1 MFCSTCG
8 STLDGKFCSVCG
20 AENPEFEEAQVTIES
35 SNKERSDFESQLA
48 TMHTRIAELEDNLQK
63 ADHKIKN
70 LNFENRELKN
80 ELDLERQ
87 GKTNEEMQVLEE
99 ENRKLKKEIND
110 LSSKNSLLNQEIS
123 NNTVNVPIT
132 MWGYFGYGI
141 LFGIP
146 LVGWII
152 NLVFAFGGTQNIN
165 LRNFARSK
173 FCLLIV
179 LGILILFFFLLGGSL
194 SSLMS
199 PSYYYY

>member
-20 AENPEFEEAQVTIES
+20 AENPEFEEVQETIES
-35 SNKERSDFESQLA
+35 SRKENKEWKSQMDA
-48 TMHTRIAELEDNLQK
+48 MHSKIAELEGNLQK
-63 ADHKIKN
+63 EDQKIEN
-70 LNFENRELKN
+70 LNMENRGLKTEL
-80 ELDLERQ
+80 ELERQ
-87 GKTNEEMQVLEE
+87 GKTNEEVQFLEE
-99 ENRKLKKEIND
+99 ENRKLKREIND
-110 LSSKNSLLNQEIS
+110 LSSKNTQLSQEVR
-123 NNTVNVPIT
+123 NNAFNTPIT

-173 FCLLIV
+173 FCLLI
-179 LGILILFFFLLGGSL
+179 LGVALVFLFFAMVAGGLAGS
-194 SSLMS
+194 
-199 PSYYYY
+199 SYYYY